1 MNPLKSRSVHRYFEL
16 ADSFVEV
23 QALEGEGLVLGA
35 PKGLNRS
42 AYRRLVI
49 QTCMPEFGADVE
61 RRLQKLFPE
70 DPLLAED
77 LLYQLCTEV
86 NPQLDIHKVELRTR
100 EVSET
105 KPRSKTQPADENGA
119 ASFLTRLRH
128 RSRNLARRLERRVIG
143 QENAVERVVRAVE
156 KAAVGLSA
164 QGRPL
169 GCFLFV
175 GRTGTGKT
183 ELARALAR
191 ELFANGNHAGLVRI
205 DCSEFALS
213 HEYSKLIGA
222 PPGYV
227 GHEDGGQLT
236 EALHRNPESVVLF
249 DEIEKAHPRMHSLL
263 LQVLE
268 EGCLTDGK
276 GRRVSFERSL
286 VVMTSNAGAEDVQNA
301 GRTVGFDRGRTVD
314 SRSLEDIVQQAVRR
328 QFAPEF
334 VGRLD
339 ELLMFSDLAPASARR
354 IAQAQLLDLALRARR
369 RGTVVSFTPAVAA
382 WVARRGFSPDYGA
395 RELRHIVQRELEP
408 RLARLLVT
416 RPPARGQLVRAR
428 IRGDEPVFDVED

>member
-23 QALEGEGLVLGA
+23 QALEGDGLVLGA

-49 QTCMPEFGADVE
+49 QTCMPEFGSEVE
-61 RRLQKLFPE
+61 RRLQRLFPE

-77 LLYQLCTEV
+77 LLYQLCIEV

-100 EVSET
+100 EAGEA
-105 KPRSKTQPADENGA
+105 KPAPAA
-119 ASFLTRLRH
+119 APAGEGGGLPFLTRLRH

-143 QENAVERVVRAVE
+143 QPHAIESVVRAVE

-183 ELARALAR
+183 ELARALGR
-191 ELFANGNHAGLVRI
+191 ELFGNAHHSGLVRV

-236 EALHRNPESVVLF
+236 EALHKNPETLVLF

-268 EGCLTDGK
+268 EGALTDGK
-276 GRRVSFERSL
+276 GRRVSFERSF
-286 VVMTSNAGAEDVQNA
+286 VVLTSNAGAEDVQGA
-301 GRTVGFDRGRTVD
+301 SRTVGFDRGRTLD
-314 SRSLEDIVQQAVRR
+314 PRSLEDIVHNAVRR

-339 ELLMFSDLAPASARR
+339 EMLLFRDLEPTSARR
-354 IAQAQLLDLALRARR
+354 IAQAQLLELALRARR
-369 RGTVVSFTPAVAA
+369 RGTVVSFTPAVAL
-382 WVARRGFSPDYGA
+382 WVAERGFSADHGA
-395 RELRHIVQRELEP
+395 RELRHVVQRELEP

-416 RPPARGQLVRAR
+416 RNVRRDQLVRAR
-428 IRGDEPVFDVED
+428 IRGGEPVFDVED